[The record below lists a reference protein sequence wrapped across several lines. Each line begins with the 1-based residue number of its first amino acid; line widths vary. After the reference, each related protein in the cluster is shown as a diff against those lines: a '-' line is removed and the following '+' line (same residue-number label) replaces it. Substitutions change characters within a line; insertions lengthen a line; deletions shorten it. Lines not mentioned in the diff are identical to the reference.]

1 MIQVDDRIGSVELIP
16 ILQNLMPCLCRS
28 VSALFVLPPVTST
41 RLLCGD
47 VSFEGVGPKDS
58 PILIGIERK
67 RLGDMLSSLRSGRYE
82 GKQLPEMCDYY
93 DASYLIIEGQYRCGV
108 SGDLEKLI
116 TKAHPLGDTLGGK
129 WWPVKLGDQV
139 IRYTELDHLI
149 CKAQASGVRVRTA
162 ATEYETA
169 AQVISLYTQCQKP
182 WDKQVFT
189 GAIHVPAELATIGKA
204 GFVRR
209 VAACLSGVAWAKS
222 GDIAL
227 KFGTVRELVDAGP
240 GELATIKGIGKVLGQ
255 RIFDQFRGNFKD
267 PGEL

>member
-1 MIQVDDRIGSVELIP
+1 MIQVDDRVGSVELIP

-116 TKAHPLGDTLGGK
+116 TKAHPMGDTLGGK

-169 AQVISLYTQCQKP
+169 AQVISLYTQSQKS

-189 GAIHVPAELATIGKA
+189 GAIHVPQDMATVGKA
-204 GFVRR
+204 SLVRR
-209 VAACLSGVAWAKS
+209 VAATLNGIGWERS
-222 GDIAL
+222 GDVAL
-227 KFGTVRELVDAGP
+227 KFATVKALVDAAP
-240 GELATIKGIGKVLGQ
+240 SEWETVRGIGKTLA
-255 RIFDQFRGNFKD
+255 RRAFDQIRGEYKD
-267 PGEL
+267 KGEL

>member
-1 MIQVDDRIGSVELIP
+1 
-16 ILQNLMPCLCRS
+16 
-28 VSALFVLPPVTST
+28 
-41 RLLCGD
+41 
-47 VSFEGVGPKDS
+47 
-58 PILIGIERK
+58 
-67 RLGDMLSSLRSGRYE
+67 MLSSLRSGRYE

-93 DASYLIIEGQYRCGV
+93 DSSYLIIEGEYRCGV
-108 SGDLEKLI
+108 TGDLEKLL
-116 TKAHPLGDTLGGK
+116 TKPPSDDTLRHRRENGIHPLGDTLGGK
-129 WWPVKLGDQV
+129 WWPVQLGNQT

-149 CKAQASGVRVRTA
+149 CRAQASGIKVRTA

-169 AQVISLYTQCQKP
+169 AQVISLYTQSQKP

-189 GAIHVPAELATIGKA
+189 GAIHVPAEMATIGKA

-227 KFGTVRELVDAGP
+227 KFGTIKELVEAGP

-255 RIFDQFRGNFKD
+255 RIYDQFRGNFKD